1 MFTTCPQSR
10 HDVGGVIGF
19 NDPDFFD
26 HAPIGIFTST
36 PEGKY
41 LSVNT
46 ALARMFGYKS
56 PQEFLEAVQDIPGQ
70 VYVDPTDR
78 EEFKRLLEEH
88 GQVWNH
94 QGRRLHRDGSVFWV
108 SVNARVVRDQ
118 NGEIACYQG
127 FTTDITEA
135 KLDHE
140 KLLESEDRNKALLN
154 ALPDFM
160 FLFSRSGVFL
170 DYHAPCGALLMEPDM
185 FLGRNVRDVLGPDI
199 AEQSLRHIDR
209 VAETGACVSYG
220 YELVFNGE
228 TKCYESRMTGCGEH
242 FLAIVRDVTDL
253 RRSQEAL
260 KEQTRLL
267 GKITDNMLDM
277 VTLTDLEGKILFL
290 SRSGSL
296 LGHDVDSRLGR
307 NIMEFVHPEDKPKIM
322 AAFEDFLAVKDGARK
337 AELRCSRADGSYL
350 WLETVGGF
358 IFDDQ
363 GNPKE
368 LLFSSRDVTERKKAE
383 AALQKSNADLKAAE
397 RLARM
402 GSWKYDPVR
411 DVFTGS
417 EEAFSIIG
425 MEGEGELLFD
435 DVLWIIHE
443 DDREFT
449 VMTRDK
455 LLRSPQAFDFE
466 LRVVVRG
473 QRKWVRVLGD
483 VKVDNGDK
491 AVTIIGMLQDIT
503 EKRQLEIAKKEQE
516 EQLAQAS
523 KMTALG
529 TLVAGVAHEINNP
542 NNLIMLNAPLLE
554 RAWRDV
560 SSILEEYWRTNP
572 DLKLAGIPFGEMREH
587 ALELYSGINEGSRR
601 IAKIINELK
610 DFCRQT
616 PLDMAAQVNI
626 NEVVESALVLIGKAV
641 SRYTDN
647 FSVTLSSDLPLIQG
661 DHHKLEQVVVNLL
674 LNACQALTDK
684 QQSIVLETHHVPERK
699 AVAVRITD
707 QGEGIRPEDMNRV
720 LDPFYSTRHKTG
732 GTGLGLSISSAIIQ
746 DHGGDIHFESSPGQ
760 GTMVTVLLS
769 VPE

>member
-1 MFTTCPQSR
+1 MFPTCPQSR
-10 HDVGGVIGF
+10 TDAGDVLGF
-19 NDPDFFD
+19 NDQDFFD

-36 PEGKY
+36 PEGTY

-46 ALARMFGYKS
+46 ALAGMFGYAT
-56 PQEFLEAVQDIPGQ
+56 PLEFLESIQDIPGQ
-70 VYVDPTDR
+70 VYVDPADR
-78 EEFKRLLEEH
+78 EEFKRILEEY
-88 GQVWNH
+88 GLVWNH
-94 QGRRLHRDGSVFWV
+94 ETRRRHRDGSIFWV
-108 SVNARVVRDQ
+108 SVNARAVRDEA
-118 NGEIACYQG
+118 GEIAFYQG

-135 KLDHE
+135 RLDHQ
-140 KLLESEDRNKALLN
+140 KLRESEDRGKALLN
-154 ALPDFM
+154 ALPDLM
-160 FLFSRSGVFL
+160 FLFSRSGEFL
-170 DYHAPCGALLMEPDM
+170 DHHAPGGGLLMAPGM

-199 AEQSLRHIDR
+199 AEMTQRHIDQ

-220 YELVFNGE
+220 YELVVNGE
-228 TKCYESRMTGCGEH
+228 TKRYESRMTGCGEC

-260 KEQTRLL
+260 EEQTRLL
-267 GKITDNMLDM
+267 EKITDNMLDM
-277 VTLTDLEGKILFL
+277 VTLTDLEGNILFL
-290 SRSGSL
+290 SKSTSL
-296 LGHDVDSRLGR
+296 LGHDVDSRVGR
-307 NIMEFVHPEDKPKIM
+307 NIMEFVHPEDKAKIM

-337 AELRCSRADGSYL
+337 VELRYLLADGSHL

-368 LLFSSRDVTERKKAE
+368 LIFSSRDVTERKKAE
-383 AALQKSNADLKAAE
+383 AALLKSNADLKAAE

-425 MEGEGELLFD
+425 MDGEGELLFD
-435 DVLWIIHE
+435 DVLGIIHE
-443 DDREFT
+443 DDRSFT

-466 LRVVVRG
+466 LRVVVQG

-483 VKVDNGDK
+483 VEVDDGGE
-491 AVTIIGMLQDIT
+491 AATIIGMIQDIT
-503 EKRQLEIAKKEQE
+503 EKRLLEIAKE
-516 EQLAQAS
+516 EQREQLVQAS

-542 NNLIMLNAPLLE
+542 NNLIMLNAPILE
-554 RAWRDV
+554 RVWKDV
-560 SSILEEYWRTNP
+560 SSILEAYWRKNP
-572 DLKLAGIPFGEMREH
+572 EFKLVGIPFGEMREH
-587 ALELYSGINEGSRR
+587 VQELYSGINEGSRR
-601 IAKIINELK
+601 IAKIVTELK
-610 DFCRQT
+610 DYARQS
-616 PLDMAAQVNI
+616 PLNMAGRVNI
-626 NEVVESALVLIGKAV
+626 NEVVESALVLIGKTV
-641 SRYTDN
+641 SRYTEN
-647 FSVTLSSDLPLIQG
+647 FSVTLMPETPLIRG

-684 QQSIVLETHHVPERK
+684 HQSIALETFHVPDRA

-707 QGEGIRPEDMNRV
+707 QGEGVRPEDMNRI

-746 DHGGDIHFESSPGQ
+746 DHGGDIQFESSPGQ
-760 GTMVTVLLS
+760 GTVVTVFLS